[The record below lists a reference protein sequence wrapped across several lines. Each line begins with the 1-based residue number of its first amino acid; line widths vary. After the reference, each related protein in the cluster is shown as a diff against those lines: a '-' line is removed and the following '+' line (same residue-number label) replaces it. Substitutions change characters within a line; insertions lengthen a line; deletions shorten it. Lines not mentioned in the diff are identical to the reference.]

1 MANKI
6 ALVTGASDGIGLE
19 FANILGARGYDLILV
34 ARREDKLNSIAT
46 TLTQEHGVNCR
57 VIVADLSQPQ
67 AAQQLFQNTQSNNLR
82 VDFLVNNAGLLHNG
96 FFTELDI
103 NAQERM
109 ITVNVLALT
118 SLTHLYANDMS
129 ARKNGHILNVAS
141 LAGWMPIPNQN
152 VYAATK
158 SYVLSFTQALADELN
173 ATGNGVVVSAL
184 CPGYTATKMMDN
196 PDQGAKLN
204 IAPNMM
210 MSAKEVAEQ
219 GIRDCL
225 SGKMTI
231 VPGAANKFTAA
242 IDSMKGD
249 GTLNALI
256 TKHEISEQ
264 MF

>member
-46 TLTQEHGVNCR
+46 TLIQEHGVNCR

-129 ARKNGHILNVAS
+129 ARKSGHILNVAS

-225 SGKMTI
+225 SGKMTKMGFL
-231 VPGAANKFTAA
+231 PW
-242 IDSMKGD
+242 
-249 GTLNALI
+249 TLKTLKSVKNFDQAVSAWRKLPD
-256 TKHEISEQ
+256 
-264 MF
+264 

>member
-46 TLTQEHGVNCR
+46 TLIQEHGVNCT

-109 ITVNVLALT
+109 ITVNILALT

-129 ARKNGHILNVAS
+129 ARKSGHILNVAS

-196 PDQGAKLN
+196 PDQGATLR
-204 IAPNMM
+204 IPSSMM
-210 MSAKEVAEQ
+210 MSAKDVAEI
-219 GIRDCL
+219 GIKACFA
-225 SGKMTI
+225 GKDMV
-231 VPGAANKFTAA
+231 VPGLANKFTT
-242 IDSMKGD
+242 IITRLFSKS
-249 GTLNALI
+249 LI
-256 TKHEISEQ
+256 TKIFGSFYRKN
-264 MF
+264 MN

>member
-109 ITVNVLALT
+109 ITVNALALT

-173 ATGNGVVVSAL
+173 AAGNGVVVSAL

-196 PDQGAKLN
+196 ADQGAKLN

-231 VPGAANKFTAA
+231 VPGAANKITAA
-242 IDSMKGD
+242 ITHLFSK
-249 GTLNALI
+249 TRL
-256 TKHEISEQ
+256 TKLVGSFYRKN
-264 MF
+264 MG

>member
-242 IDSMKGD
+242 ITHLFSK
-249 GTLNALI
+249 TRL
-256 TKHEISEQ
+256 TKLVGSFYRKN
-264 MF
+264 MG

>member
-118 SLTHLYANDMS
+118 SLTYLYANDMS

-242 IDSMKGD
+242 ITHLFSK
-249 GTLNALI
+249 TRL
-256 TKHEISEQ
+256 TKLVGSFYRNN
-264 MF
+264 MG

>member
-46 TLTQEHGVNCR
+46 TLIQEHGVNCT

-109 ITVNVLALT
+109 ITVNILALT

-129 ARKNGHILNVAS
+129 ARKSGHILNVAS

-196 PDQGAKLN
+196 PDQGATLR
-204 IAPNMM
+204 IPSSMM
-210 MSAKEVAEQ
+210 MSAKDVAEI
-219 GIRDCL
+219 GIKACL
-225 SGKMTI
+225 SGKDI
-231 VPGAANKFTAA
+231 VVPGLANKLTTIITRLF
-242 IDSMKGD
+242 SKS
-249 GTLNALI
+249 LI
-256 TKHEISEQ
+256 TKVFGSFYRKN
-264 MF
+264 MD

>member
-242 IDSMKGD
+242 ITHLFSK
-249 GTLNALI
+249 TRL
-256 TKHEISEQ
+256 TKLVGSFYRNN
-264 MF
+264 MG